1 MRGRA
6 ARGWAAIILI
16 PILLVGIS
24 LYAKDLTMTEWNRVV
39 KYHSPYLYDL
49 PPGKVSAPLSSQVV
63 VIVGDGLRVDMSKQ
77 LSSYN
82 RLRQLGADMIA
93 TTGQPSL
100 SDPGAAVIASGTYQ
114 ELHGVTTNWYEGLL
128 KVDSIVAAAK
138 RAGLRTGV
146 AGGKGYQQLH
156 GSNIDV
162 GKFFDWYDTDPTRYD
177 NDVEKASK
185 ELLAMDPKVNFFFVH
200 YSATDNMAH
209 EYGGVSKEYTKAAQ
223 DIDKHIQNFLASVD
237 LTKTTV
243 ILTADH
249 GHIDTGGHGG
259 WESVVTHVPLVM
271 AGPGIKPGKYGT
283 VGQGDIA
290 PTVAALLGAPIPEHA
305 TGRVLDETLNATDEI
320 MASILLKE
328 AEQKQAFYTKYLATL
343 GAAAGSSKAAD
354 DHLKAAQGAAATK
367 NWKTAISEAK
377 AERTAFAVAASG
389 ARTGKLQGERAGR
402 LPAVA
407 ALIVVPALLLWLLG
421 RKRSLGVAIGAAVA
435 YFVVY
440 NLLFFGVHHY
450 ALSLSSFNEES
461 LIQAYFNQRM
471 LEAAVSVLLAAA
483 VYGVVEGRSGAGG
496 LELAS
501 GGALVSGLVWYG
513 LLLQV
518 LLMVYLYGLKFD
530 WMIPDLKI
538 GFKFYLDMLQMVA
551 TGLAA
556 VAVPLVAVGAGLV
569 GRATAARG
577 GEKTW
582 GRLT

>member
-6 ARGWAAIILI
+6 LKEWAVIILI

-24 LYAKDLTMTEWNRVV
+24 LYAKNLTMQEWNRVV
-39 KYHSPYLYDL
+39 KYSSQYLYSL
-49 PPGKVSAPLSSQVV
+49 PPGKVSPPLSSQVV
-63 VIVGDGLRVDMSKQ
+63 VIVVDGLRVDMSKQ
-77 LSSYN
+77 MSSYN
-82 RLRQLGADMIA
+82 RLRQAGADLIA

-114 ELHGVTTNWYEGLL
+114 EIHGVTTNWYEGLL

-156 GSNIDV
+156 GTNIDV
-162 GKFFDWYDTDPTRYD
+162 GKFFDWYDTDPLRYD

-200 YSATDNMAH
+200 YSETDNEAH
-209 EYGGVSKEYTKAAQ
+209 AHGGVSKEYTQAAQ
-223 DIDKHIQNFLASVD
+223 NIDKHIQNFLAQVD

-243 ILTADH
+243 IMTADH

-259 WESVVTHVPLVM
+259 WETIVTQVPLVM

-305 TGRVLDETLNATDEI
+305 TGRVLDETLNTSDEVL
-320 MASILLKE
+320 ASILLKE
-328 AEQKQAFYTKYLATL
+328 AEQKQAFYAKYLATV
-343 GAAAGSSKAAD
+343 GATAGAGKAAD
-354 DHLKAAQGAAATK
+354 DHLKAAQTAASTK
-367 NWKTAISEAK
+367 NWKSTITEAQ
-377 AERTAFAVAASG
+377 AGRSAYALAASG
-389 ARTGKLQGERAGR
+389 ARTAKLARERTGR
-402 LPAVA
+402 LPSVL
-407 ALIVVPALLLWLLG
+407 ALVLVPGALLWFLG
-421 RKRSLGVAIGAAVA
+421 RKRGLAAAIGSALV

-450 ALSLSSFNEES
+450 AFSLSSFNEES
-461 LIQAYFNQRM
+461 MIQSYFNQRM
-471 LEAAVSVLLAAA
+471 LEAAVSVIVAAV
-483 VYGVVEGRSGAGG
+483 VYGVVAGRSGAGG

-501 GGALVSGLVWYG
+501 GGAVVSGLVWYG

-518 LLMVYLYGLKFD
+518 LVMAYLYGLKFD

-569 GRATAARG
+569 GRASAARG
-577 GEKTW
+577 T
-582 GRLT
+582 RSVSR